1 MSGYIDA
8 KPDGSVGIMGRSRTA
23 TETQGVRG
31 LDPHLVSLVAPASFE
46 AEQYRALRSRLESRP
61 EGRALQVLAVTS
73 AVVGDGKTT
82 TAINLAGSLAQ
93 ARDAR
98 VLLVDADLRRASAG
112 LQLGLEDP
120 RGAGLADAILDPD
133 RSLSGLVRRLPAN
146 LGILSAGRLAPQPYE
161 ILKSQRF
168 GAVLEEARRLFD
180 YVVVDTPPL
189 IPVPD
194 CRLIAR
200 WVDGL
205 LMVVAAHRTPRK
217 LVEEGLNLLEPSKM
231 IGIVFNGDARAFS
244 GYYGYYHAYGRPPG
258 RGRRPPQPASR
269 ESAPREAAPEPPRL

>member
-1 MSGYIDA
+1 MSECIDA
-8 KPDGSVGIMGRSRTA
+8 KPDGRVGFMGRSRTA
-23 TETQGVRG
+23 TGTQGARG
-31 LDPHLVSLVAPASFE
+31 LDRHLVSLVAPASFE
-46 AEQYRALRSRLESRP
+46 AEQYRALRSRLESQQ
-61 EGRALQVLAVTS
+61 EGKALQVLAVTS

-93 ARDAR
+93 ARNAR

-112 LQLGLEDP
+112 LQLGLQDT

-133 RSLSGLVRRLPAN
+133 RSLPGLIRSLPAN
-146 LGILSAGRLAPQPYE
+146 LRILPAGRLPPQPYE
-161 ILKSQRF
+161 VLKSPRL

-180 YVVVDTPPL
+180 YVVIDTPPL

-217 LVEEGLNLLEPSKM
+217 LVEEGLNLMEPSKV
-231 IGIVFNGDARAFS
+231 IGLVFNGDERARS

-258 RGRRPPQPASR
+258 RGRSLSRPATP
-269 ESAPREAAPEPPRL
+269 ETAPREAAPETPLP